1 MLDIITYALLRKQIA
16 TAASGIS
23 DVRAEG
29 DELIFVLADDRE
41 VRVAIPATGI
51 RNAEVRDEALVL
63 TLAGGQELVYAPS
76 ASPSPSLP
84 LSVVDGMLQ
93 ITYEEAEQQ

>member
-29 DELIFVLADDRE
+29 DELVFVLADGR
-41 VRVAIPATGI
+41 
-51 RNAEVRDEALVL
+51 
-63 TLAGGQELVYAPS
+63 ELVYAPS
-76 ASPSPSLP
+76 ASPSLP